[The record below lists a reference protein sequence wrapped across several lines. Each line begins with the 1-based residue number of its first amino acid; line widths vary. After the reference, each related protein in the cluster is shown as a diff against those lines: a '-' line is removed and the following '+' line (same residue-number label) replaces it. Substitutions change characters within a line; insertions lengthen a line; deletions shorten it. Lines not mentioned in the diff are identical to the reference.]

1 MINKHF
7 RRNLLLQRFTGAKG
21 WLAFLIGIAT
31 IALCLIALPF
41 LLLFGAITFVL
52 LSVFGR
58 LFLKRKMA
66 QFQAAGFNHNEQSS
80 FSQQDFYEPPSQN
93 AQFKTKP
100 KVGRT
105 FEHDPD

>member
-7 RRNLLLQRFTGAKG
+7 RRNLLLQRFTGVKG
-21 WLAFLIGIAT
+21 WLAFLIGVVT
-31 IALCLIALPF
+31 IILCLVALPF
-41 LLLFGAITFVL
+41 LLLFGAVTFIL
-52 LSVFGR
+52 LSLFGR

-66 QFQAAGFNHNEQSS
+66 QFQAAGFTNSPQDN
-80 FSQQDFYEPPSQN
+80 FSQQNFYEPPSQN
-93 AQFKTKP
+93 TQFKAKP